1 MGRPSHEFAI
11 LQLHHQFQWTKGNFF
26 FPTHLAHH
34 VNLLIHL
41 NRLKIK
47 HGNDYQTDYYPDLI
61 TNDSISFLR
70 ESKQRFDHQPF
81 MMVMSFP
88 SPHGP
93 EDSAPQYSDMFFN
106 VTRHRT
112 PSYDFAPNPDK
123 QWILRWLGKMK
134 PVHHRFTDLLM
145 TKRLQTLQSVDE
157 AVEKIFSELVALGQ
171 LDNTYIFYTSDHG
184 YHLGQFG
191 LIKGKSHVKQKGR
204 TILSWLLSIN
214 CQIAGRISVI
224 TSRPSL
230 FLFLFLNE
238 NSKKRRFFDVLI
250 V

>member
-1 MGRPSHEFAI
+1 
-11 LQLHHQFQWTKGNFF
+11 
-26 FPTHLAHH
+26 
-34 VNLLIHL
+34 
-41 NRLKIK
+41 
-47 HGNDYQTDYYPDLI
+47 
-61 TNDSISFLR
+61 
-70 ESKQRFDHQPF
+70 
-81 MMVMSFP
+81 MVMSFP

-93 EDSAPQYSDMFFN
+93 EDSAPQYSNLFFN

-157 AVEKIFSELVALGQ
+157 AVERVFSELVALGQ

-191 LIKGKSHVKQKGR
+191 LIKGEHCA
-204 TILSWLLSIN
+204 TISLTVESFPFI
-214 CQIAGRISVI
+214 QIRLRFFPKESVAGREV
-224 TSRPSL
+224 TSRGFSLIITQRVIFHLKILQQAPDKIELRNIRAVTHSSL
-230 FLFLFLNE
+230 FLLL
-238 NSKKRRFFDVLI
+238 SR
-250 V
+250 

>member
-1 MGRPSHEFAI
+1 
-11 LQLHHQFQWTKGNFF
+11 
-26 FPTHLAHH
+26 
-34 VNLLIHL
+34 
-41 NRLKIK
+41 
-47 HGNDYQTDYYPDLI
+47 
-61 TNDSISFLR
+61 
-70 ESKQRFDHQPF
+70 

-93 EDSAPQYSDMFFN
+93 EDSAPQYSNMFFN

-145 TKRLQTLQSVDE
+145 TKRLQTLQSVDD
-157 AVEKIFSELVALGQ
+157 AVERIFSELVALGQ

-191 LIKGKSHVKQKGR
+191 LIKGKRETCLLPSIKREQEKKKVCAELIACQSKFFEMKK
-204 TILSWLLSIN
+204 LSTFVWLVVCFTFFGWLVLSIN
-214 CQIAGRISVI
+214 C
-224 TSRPSL
+224 L
-230 FLFLFLNE
+230 
-238 NSKKRRFFDVLI
+238 FDVYLALRCVPI
-250 V
+250 CIWMRAKKMRRVLGN

>member
-1 MGRPSHEFAI
+1 MWMARRCVFFWFSASHRSLWRFNYLTKWFSSFSW
-11 LQLHHQFQWTKGNFF
+11 LQ
-26 FPTHLAHH
+26 
-34 VNLLIHL
+34 
-41 NRLKIK
+41 IK
-47 HGNDYQTDYYPDLI
+47 HGSDYQTDYYPDLI

-70 ESKQRFDHQPF
+70 ESKQNYDHQPF
-81 MMVMSFP
+81 LMVMSFP

-93 EDSAPQYSDMFFN
+93 EDSAPQYSNMFFN

-134 PVHHRFTDLLM
+134 PIHHKFTDMLM

-157 AVEKIFSELVALGQ
+157 AVEKVFSELVALNQ

-191 LIKGKSHVKQKGR
+191 LIKGE
-204 TILSWLLSIN
+204 WLLILFPPPWVKMLVN
-214 CQIAGRISVI
+214 CYLS
-224 TSRPSL
+224 T
-230 FLFLFLNE
+230 
-238 NSKKRRFFDVLI
+238 
-250 V
+250 

>member
-1 MGRPSHEFAI
+1 
-11 LQLHHQFQWTKGNFF
+11 
-26 FPTHLAHH
+26 
-34 VNLLIHL
+34 
-41 NRLKIK
+41 
-47 HGNDYQTDYYPDLI
+47 
-61 TNDSISFLR
+61 
-70 ESKQRFDHQPF
+70 

-93 EDSAPQYSDMFFN
+93 EDSAPQYSNMFFN

-145 TKRLQTLQSVDE
+145 TKRLQTLQSVDD
-157 AVEKIFSELVALGQ
+157 AVERIFSELVALGQ

-191 LIKGKSHVKQKGR
+191 LIKGKRDLPSSEYKER
-204 TILSWLLSIN
+204 TRKKKVCAELITFACQSKFFEMKKLSTF
-214 CQIAGRISVI
+214 V
-224 TSRPSL
+224 
-230 FLFLFLNE
+230 
-238 NSKKRRFFDVLI
+238 
-250 V
+250 